1 MDNFL
6 IIFAGILIIA
16 GLVSCLI
23 GKAPGAPV
31 SYVGLVLLHY
41 TSIAEFSVHFFIR
54 YGLLVIAVQ
63 GLDYLIPI
71 WGEHKFGGSQ
81 RGVWGSIAGMLALM
95 YFGNAGII
103 LGAILG
109 AFVGELFAGKAS
121 NEAISHAVNSFIY
134 FILGTILQVI
144 VCGIFLWYYIDNLR
158 YIL

>member
-6 IIFAGILIIA
+6 IILSGFLIIS
-16 GLVSCLI
+16 GLIGCLI
-23 GKAPGAPV
+23 GKSPGAPI
-31 SYVGLVLLHY
+31 SYVGLVVLHY

-63 GLDYLIPI
+63 GLDYLIPN
-71 WGEHKFGGSQ
+71 WGDRRFGGSK

-95 YFGNAGII
+95 FLGPAGIM
-103 LGAILG
+103 LGAISG
-109 AFVGELFAGKAS
+109 AFVGELLAGRES
-121 NEAISHAVNSFIY
+121 YEAINHAVNSFIY

-158 YIL
+158 YVL